1 MQFLYIYIF
10 KYSADGGLSRA
21 IEPHSD
27 ARVQRTHTHI
37 CTLRQQINWT
47 GQRRSHL
54 QLNLYGYVKQSKQQI
69 RRHDEVEQSD
79 NEYVT

>member
-1 MQFLYIYIF
+1 MGAYP
-10 KYSADGGLSRA
+10 GLLSLTQMHECRG
-21 IEPHSD
+21 H
-27 ARVQRTHTHI
+27 THTHI
-37 CTLRQQINWT
+37 CTLSQQINWT

-54 QLNLYGYVKQSKQQI
+54 QLNLYSYVKQSKQQI